1 MSLRPLEL
9 RDVAAGL
16 EGELAGGV
24 VQKIWAPW
32 PERLELELRQPGRTT
47 RLRISVEAQG
57 GRLSVIEAR
66 TVTADK
72 PSPWLLRLRKELVGR
87 KLSRLTAPGGREVRL
102 ELDRRGSAPRA
113 VVAELG
119 TPGSFLLLGEA
130 DAPLAAAEG
139 RARPPR
145 PPSPFPATSPPSRL
159 PPVEGL
165 ALGRAAEALL
175 GAKEEAAHRAAARR
189 ARLQP
194 LRVRV
199 QRLLRTREKV
209 QAEASRDAQAEEHRR
224 LGELLRHHLSEIP
237 RRASSVRL
245 TEWTEAGAREVEVP
259 LEPTLA
265 PRAQVERHFHL
276 YRRLS
281 RGSALAR
288 ERLEALAREL
298 MTAEEALRTAEAAD
312 DGEVG
317 AGEPRPM
324 PSRRKAAA
332 VHRPYRVFH
341 SADGHPIWVG
351 RAGADNDA
359 LTFQVARPHHLWL
372 HARGVPGAHVVVPL
386 DRKEEIPPEV
396 LLDAAH
402 LALHHARGAG
412 ESRGEVAWTRAR
424 LVRRVKGGA
433 PGQVT
438 YSGEK
443 VLSIRVE
450 PARLQRLQ
458 RSRDVEAEPPRGGR
472 RGGRRGD

>member
-1 MSLRPLEL
+1 MALRPLEL
-9 RDVAAGL
+9 RDVAAAL
-16 EGELAGGV
+16 DRELGGAV
-24 VQKIWAPW
+24 VQKVWAPW

-47 RLRISVEAQG
+47 RLRLSVDGQG
-57 GRLSVIEAR
+57 GRVSIIEAR
-66 TVTADK
+66 TVTAEK

-87 KLSRLTAPGGREVRL
+87 RVAHLATPGGRELRLKLVRP
-102 ELDRRGSAPRA
+102 GSPARSL
-113 VVAELG
+113 VAELG
-119 TPGSFLLLGEA
+119 APGALLLLGEA
-130 DAPLAAAEG
+130 DRPLAAAEG
-139 RARPPR
+139 RPRPPR
-145 PPSPFPATSPPSRL
+145 PPSPFPASGPPSRL
-159 PPVEGL
+159 PAVEGL
-165 ALGRAAEALL
+165 ALARAAEALL
-175 GAKEEAAHRAAARR
+175 GAQEEASHRAAARR

-194 LRVRV
+194 LRARV
-199 QRLLRTREKV
+199 QRLVRTREKV
-209 QAEASRDAQAEEHRR
+209 RAEAGRDAEAEEHRR

-237 RRASSVRL
+237 RGAAAVRL
-245 TEWTEAGAREVEVP
+245 TEWTEAGARDVEVP
-259 LEPTLA
+259 LDPRLA
-265 PRAQVERHFHL
+265 PKAQVDRHFHL

-288 ERLEALAREL
+288 ERLAQLDEEVAAAEQAVREAE
-298 MTAEEALRTAEAAD
+298 TSEETEAGTDA
-312 DGEVG
+312 
-317 AGEPRPM
+317 PRPS

-372 HARGVPGAHVVVPL
+372 HARGLPGAHVVVPL
-386 DRKEEIPPEV
+386 DRKEEVPPEV

-402 LALHHARGAG
+402 LALHHARGG
-412 ESRGEVAWTRAR
+412 GGSRGEVAWTRAR

-450 PARLQRLQ
+450 PERLERLQ
-458 RSRDVEAEPPRGGR
+458 RSRETP
-472 RGGRRGD
+472 

>member
-1 MSLRPLEL
+1 MALRPLEL
-9 RDVAAGL
+9 RDVAAAL
-16 EGELAGGV
+16 DRELAGAV

-32 PERLELELRQPGRTT
+32 SERLELELRQPGRTT
-47 RLRISVEAQG
+47 RLRISVEGQG
-57 GRLSVIEAR
+57 GRLSIIDAR
-66 TVTADK
+66 TVTAEK

-87 KLSRLTAPGGREVRL
+87 RVAHLATPGGREVRL
-102 ELDRRGSAPRA
+102 ELVRPGSPART

-119 TPGSFLLLGEA
+119 TPGALLLLGEA
-130 DAPLAAAEG
+130 ERPLASSEG

-145 PPSPFPATSPPSRL
+145 PPSLVPENAPPSRL

-165 ALGRAAEALL
+165 ALGRAAEELL
-175 GAKEEAAHRAAARR
+175 GAQEEAAHRAAARR

-194 LRVRV
+194 LRARV
-199 QRLLRTREKV
+199 QRLVRTREKV
-209 QAEASRDAQAEEHRR
+209 RAEAARDAEAEEHRR
-224 LGELLRHHLSEIP
+224 LGELLRHHHPEIP
-237 RRASSVRL
+237 RGAATVRL
-245 TEWTEAGAREVEVP
+245 TEWTEAGERQVDVP
-259 LEPTLA
+259 LDPALT
-265 PRAQVERHFHL
+265 PRAQVDRHFHL

-288 ERLEALAREL
+288 ERLVQLDQEVVAAEQALGEAEDADEGE
-298 MTAEEALRTAEAAD
+298 TGSAEA
-312 DGEVG
+312 
-317 AGEPRPM
+317 RPV
-324 PSRRKAAA
+324 PARRKAPA

-359 LTFQVARPHHLWL
+359 LTFQIARPHHLWL

-386 DRKEEIPPEV
+386 DRKEEVPPEV

-402 LALHHARGAG
+402 LALHHARGGGA
-412 ESRGEVAWTRAR
+412 SRGEVAWTRAR
-424 LVRRVKGGA
+424 LVRRVKGGP

-450 PARLQRLQ
+450 PGRVERLQ
-458 RSRDVEAEPPRGGR
+458 RSRDVEAKPPRGGR
-472 RGGRRGD
+472 RGV

>member
-1 MSLRPLEL
+1 
-9 RDVAAGL
+9 
-16 EGELAGGV
+16 
-24 VQKIWAPW
+24 
-32 PERLELELRQPGRTT
+32 
-47 RLRISVEAQG
+47 
-57 GRLSVIEAR
+57 
-66 TVTADK
+66 
-72 PSPWLLRLRKELVGR
+72 VGR
-87 KLSRLTAPGGREVRL
+87 RLARLAAPGGRELRL
-102 ELDRRGSAPRA
+102 DLARHGVGARS

-119 TPGSFLLLGEA
+119 APGALLLLGEE
-130 DAPLAAAEG
+130 DRPIAASEG
-139 RARPPR
+139 RPRPPR
-145 PPSPFPATSPPSRL
+145 PPSPFPPGAAASRL

-165 ALGRAAEALL
+165 ELGRAAEALL
-175 GAKEEAAHRAAARR
+175 GAREDAARRAATRR

-194 LRVRV
+194 LRTQV

-209 QAEASRDAQAEEHRR
+209 RGEAARDADAEEHRR

-237 RRASSVRL
+237 RGAATVRL
-245 TEWTEAGAREVEVP
+245 TEWTETGAREVDVP
-259 LEPTLA
+259 LDRTLG
-265 PRAQVERHFHL
+265 PREQVERHFRL

-281 RGSALAR
+281 RGSTVAR
-288 ERLEALAREL
+288 ARLEQLDREVIA
-298 MTAEEALRTAEAAD
+298 AEQALREAEAD
-312 DGEVG
+312 DGTEA
-317 AGEPRPM
+317 AGVAPRAVTA
-324 PSRRKAAA
+324 RRRSPA

-386 DRKEEIPPEV
+386 ERKEEVPPEV

-450 PARLQRLQ
+450 PARLERLQ
-458 RSRDVEAEPPRGGR
+458 RSREAREIPPNPR
-472 RGGRRGD
+472 RGA

>member
-1 MSLRPLEL
+1 MALRPFEL
-9 RDVAAGL
+9 RDVAAAL
-16 EGELAGGV
+16 ERELAGAV
-24 VQKIWAPW
+24 VQKIWTPW
-32 PERLELELRQPGRTT
+32 SERLELELRQPGRTT
-47 RLRISVEAQG
+47 RLRISVEGQG
-57 GRLSVIEAR
+57 GRLSIIDAR
-66 TVTADK
+66 TVTAEK

-87 KLSRLTAPGGREVRL
+87 RVAHLRTPGARELRL
-102 ELDRRGSAPRA
+102 ELVRPGSPARA

-119 TPGSFLLLGEA
+119 APGALLLLGEA
-130 DAPLAAAEG
+130 DHPLAAAEG

-145 PPSPFPATSPPSRL
+145 PPSSFPDDAPPSRL

-165 ALGRAAEALL
+165 ALGRAAEELL

-194 LRVRV
+194 LRARV
-199 QRLLRTREKV
+199 QRLVRTREKV
-209 QAEASRDAQAEEHRR
+209 RAEAARDAEAEEHRR
-224 LGELLRHHLSEIP
+224 LGELLRHHHSEIP
-237 RRASSVRL
+237 RGATTVRL
-245 TEWTEAGAREVEVP
+245 TEWTEAGARQVDVP
-259 LEPTLA
+259 LDPALA
-265 PRAQVERHFHL
+265 PRAQVDRHFHL

-288 ERLEALAREL
+288 ERLAQLDREVLAAEQALGE
-298 MTAEEALRTAEAAD
+298 AEATGG
-312 DGEVG
+312 GEPES
-317 AGEPRPM
+317 AEPRPI
-324 PSRRKAAA
+324 PSRRKAPA

-359 LTFQVARPHHLWL
+359 LTFQIARPHHLWL
-372 HARGVPGAHVVVPL
+372 HARGLPGAHVVVPL
-386 DRKEEIPPEV
+386 DRKEEVPPEV

-402 LALHHARGAG
+402 LALHHARGG
-412 ESRGEVAWTRAR
+412 EGSRGEVAWTRAR

-450 PARLQRLQ
+450 PSRLERLQRA
-458 RSRDVEAEPPRGGR
+458 RDVEASPPRGRR
-472 RGGRRGD
+472 RGGL